1 MPCTKRQDKY
11 WSLLPIVS
19 YIVDESHKG
28 TDTNGITITSHSQ
41 SQSQSQS
48 HSQSQ
53 SQSQSQYS
61 YGHYFIIC
69 VSYILQGLLQTHNNT
84 TVVHLPTY
92 TQCVLLD
99 QTSLH

>member
-69 VSYILQGLLQTHNNT
+69 THTHTHTAVWSHLHIPGLISDSNYAVYKT
-84 TVVHLPTY
+84 TG
-92 TQCVLLD
+92 
-99 QTSLH
+99 